1 VTSIS
6 TRCDGQTK
14 VGLGQRAPFG
24 LTRRLFGMSAGG
36 LVFNQVLGCATNR
49 QEPRVGV
56 ARTNLTEQIEV
67 DTDGSKPSS
76 DEVSAVT
83 TVDSP
88 VGTEGPPPP
97 RDQTPRLRL
106 PPRPKDAP
114 TGSVFLGQL
123 EGLGRAGIDAAVL
136 KAVREG
142 NVPDY
147 QRKLVPLR
155 LEAPSGAVAL
165 LHVMS
170 DYLAIGSDDDFI
182 RMPMT
187 SAAAQQICDELDM
200 SLPTTKLVDAI
211 FQQADGRLPPS
222 YIDGGPT
229 EDELAD
235 FQFHQQ
241 TVEERRLKAGYT
253 LGTLLAGHKK
263 DIVLSVRLAERE
275 DRVAIYGWHKKDGKV
290 IQPLSCTHSCRYADY
305 SHGVRL
311 INQSFTID
319 GEAHSVKQALA
330 DEQLAE
336 LLSDEGPLPLVSYS
350 TTLPEYTGPKKR
362 KKKS

>member
-1 VTSIS
+1 M
-6 TRCDGQTK
+6 GF
-14 VGLGQRAPFG
+14 GQRAPFG
-24 LTRRLFGMSAGG
+24 LTRRWFGMSAGG
-36 LVFNQVLGCATNR
+36 LVFNQLLGCAANR

-56 ARTNLTEQIEV
+56 AHTTRTEEIEV
-67 DTDGSKPSS
+67 DADGGMPSS
-76 DEVSAVT
+76 NQASAVPA
-83 TVDSP
+83 VDSP
-88 VGTEGPPPP
+88 LATVESPPPP
-97 RDQTPRLRL
+97 GAQAPRLRL
-106 PPRPKDAP
+106 PARAKDAVS
-114 TGSVFLGQL
+114 GSQFLAQL

-142 NVPDY
+142 NVPNY

-155 LEAPSGAVAL
+155 LEAPSGAVVL
-165 LHVMS
+165 LQVMS
-170 DYLAIGSDDDFI
+170 DYLAIGSDEDFI

-187 SAAAQQICDELDM
+187 SAAAQQICDDLDM

-211 FQQADGRLPPS
+211 YQQAEGRLPPS

-241 TVEERRLKAGYT
+241 TVEERRLKAGFA

-311 INQSFTID
+311 ISQSFTID
-319 GEAHSVKQALA
+319 GEDHRVTDVLA
-330 DEQLAE
+330 DEELAT
-336 LLSDEGPLPLVSYS
+336 LLSNEGPLPLVTYS

-362 KKKS
+362 KNKS